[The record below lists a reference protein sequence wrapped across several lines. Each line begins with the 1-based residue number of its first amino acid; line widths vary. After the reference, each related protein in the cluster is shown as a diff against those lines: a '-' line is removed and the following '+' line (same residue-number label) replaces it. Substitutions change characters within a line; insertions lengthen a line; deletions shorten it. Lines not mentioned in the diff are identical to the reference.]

1 MSTVLVVGGDHIDG
15 IKDVLNQRGIK
26 QISHWA
32 GRKSGDSHKVIPH
45 NTRLIVLVTQFV
57 NHSLMYSIKQYAAKR
72 GLKVLY
78 TGSNGAS
85 QLKMQLE
92 KLGNVMVDACRKTY
106 SQLILQPNFI

>member
-15 IKDVLNQRGIK
+15 IKEALNQNGIK
-26 QISHWA
+26 HINHWA
-32 GRKSGDSHKVIPH
+32 GRKSADSHKVIPQ

-106 SQLILQPNFI
+106 NLLLLKANLL